1 MKRYI
6 IYICLGMLPVSVQ
19 AQGIRVMPGTTFKQS
34 GPVAYI
40 VMADNAAF
48 ENNEAIASDGLIL
61 KATGNGNTEIKGS
74 AALNV
79 AGLHVSK
86 TTGQAVLQKN
96 ISVDS
101 IVDFS
106 GGLLDLNTHQLLLG
120 AAAKLQNESEAS
132 RITGSLGGSVEITQD
147 LNAPLAA
154 NPGNIGIAI
163 TSGANMGTTTIRR
176 SHKIVSTPFGGTN
189 IERTFDILPATNTG
203 LAAQLRAFYFD
214 AEANGLDENKYDF
227 YRTDDGGNTWQ
238 NVGSSGRD
246 AAQNFVNISN
256 VATMSRFTLSTSD
269 NKLSTG
275 NISSSQTVFTLLQNP
290 VQQTLYLGIQSPAH
304 AQYNMHIYDV
314 QGKELVTRQL
324 DVSAGNKRYITDVS
338 TLPPGSY
345 MVNITGFDGRIWK
358 TQFVKF

>member
-1 MKRYI
+1 
-6 IYICLGMLPVSVQ
+6 MLPVSVQ
-19 AQGIRVMPGTTFKQS
+19 AQGIRIMPGTTFKQS

-40 VMADNAAF
+40 VMADNASF
-48 ENNEAIASDGLIL
+48 ENNEAIVSGGLIL
-61 KATGNGNTEIKGS
+61 KAIGNGNTEIKGS

-86 TTGQAVLQKN
+86 TTGQTVLQKN
-96 ISVDS
+96 ISIDS
-101 IVDFS
+101 FVDFS
-106 GGLLDLNTHQLLLG
+106 GGLLDLNTHQIMLG
-120 AAAKLQNESEAS
+120 ATANLQNESEVS
-132 RITGSLGGSVEITQD
+132 RITGSLGGSVEITQN

-189 IERTFDILPATNTG
+189 IERTFDILPATNTS

-227 YRTDDGGNTWQ
+227 YRTDDGGSTWQ
-238 NVGSSGRD
+238 NIGSSGRD

-256 VATMSRFTLSTSD
+256 VASMSRFTLSTSD

-275 NISSSQTVFTLLQNP
+275 NIAIPHIRFTLLQNP
-290 VQQTLYLGIQSPAH
+290 VQQNLYIGIISPAQ
-304 AQYNMHIYDV
+304 AQCNMHIYDV
-314 QGKELVTRQL
+314 QGKELVAQQL
-324 DVSAGNKRYITDVS
+324 VVSAGDKRYTIDVS
-338 TLPPGSY
+338 TLPSGNY
-345 MVNITGFDGRIWK
+345 MVNITGIEGRIWK
-358 TQFVKF
+358 TQFVKL

>member
-6 IYICLGMLPVSVQ
+6 IYIYLGMLPVSVQ
-19 AQGIRVMPGTTFKQS
+19 AQGIKIMPGTTFKQS

-40 VMADNAAF
+40 VMADNASF
-48 ENNEAIASDGLIL
+48 ENNEAITSGGLIL

-96 ISVDS
+96 LSVDS
-101 IVDFS
+101 IVDFN

-132 RITGSLGGSVEITQD
+132 RITGSLGGSVVITQD

-176 SHKIVSTPFGGTN
+176 SHKVVSTPFGGTN
-189 IERTFDILPATNTG
+189 IERTFDILPANNMG

-214 AEANGLDENKYDF
+214 GETNGLDENKYDF
-227 YRTDDGGNTWQ
+227 YRTDDGGSTWK
-238 NVGSSGRD
+238 NIGSSGRD

-275 NISSSQTVFTLLQNP
+275 NIARPHTEFSLLQNP
-290 VQQTLYLGIQSPAH
+290 VEQALYLGINAPAL

-314 QGKELVTRQL
+314 NGRELVAKQL
-324 DVSAGNKRYITDVS
+324 AVSAGNKRYTTDVS
-338 TLPPGSY
+338 ALPAGSY
-345 MVNITGFDGRIWK
+345 IINITGIDGQIWK
-358 TQFVKF
+358 TQFVKL